1 MEGEPMTAD
10 ERRLLE
16 LLAAAEDGATDP
28 LLRAH
33 GFTLEVIINIVS
45 TGLATAKAERVFTAA
60 GRAVDVTRVRITD
73 AGRRALTGEACG
85 PSAR

>member
-1 MEGEPMTAD
+1 MMPTAD

-16 LLAAAEDGATDP
+16 LLAASDDGATDA

-45 TGLATAKAERVFTAA
+45 TGLATAKAERTVAA
-60 GRAVDVTRVRITD
+60 ADRAIEVTRVRITE
-73 AGRRALTGEACG
+73 AGRQAIR
-85 PSAR
+85 

>member
-1 MEGEPMTAD
+1 MTDD

-16 LLAAAEDGATDP
+16 LLVGSADGATDA

-45 TGLATAKAERVFTAA
+45 TGLATAKAERMFAA
-60 GRAVDVTRVRITD
+60 DGRAIEVTRVRITD
-73 AGRRALTGEACG
+73 AGRLALAERA
-85 PSAR
+85 

>member
-16 LLAAAEDGATDP
+16 LLVAADDGATDA

-45 TGLATAKAERVFTAA
+45 TGLASAKAERTFAAA
-60 GRAVDVTRVRITD
+60 GRAIEVTRVRITD
-73 AGRRALTGEACG
+73 AGRQALAERQG
-85 PSAR
+85 